1 MQSPKNPKMI
11 VNRFLF
17 ALLLS
22 VSAFAQSDYDFHKAE
37 MDTRKLVYNNPDA
50 ALPIIKRTLAQ
61 RGDLH
66 DTIYGNTYH
75 LYGVYYSMKGN
86 QDSTIYY
93 INKSIGYLKE
103 YPRIRARSMF
113 TISMA
118 HRKKAEYK
126 TALRY
131 LEQISDINEKE
142 KNIVGQAM
150 VYGEMASNYN
160 QMLNYDKS
168 IDLLVKAVDILKAE
182 KNTKQIVAVKQKLA
196 NTYLAKEN
204 YPFAI
209 DLYRE
214 CLVGFKAMGADKN
227 YFLTQVN
234 MGEALIKVRKYSEAK
249 KVLIEGAEGLK
260 KFGDHEMIGIAY
272 SKLGN
277 LERALGNGDG
287 AKTQYKKAMGE
298 LLPIKSTRAIRIGGE
313 YIALLNYLNEYKEAL
328 TIIASVEALK
338 NFEQANIQDKMV
350 YKNAIADTYE
360 ATQNDKDAIK
370 AYQQTIA
377 IKDSIANREKESAV
391 QEIQAKFQTELQRE
405 KNVALEANNKVLIQK
420 VEAEKK
426 LLFLYIAV
434 SIAIILVTLLFLR
447 SYKLKNRLQ
456 KEELRTVEAEKELMQ
471 QQQLFEQQLVT
482 QQKATIDE
490 KQRELTSTALR
501 MANYQDTI
509 NQIIEKCETGELLKV
524 SDVKK
529 ELQQLMK
536 QKDYWKQFETRFNS
550 LHPEF
555 NTSLIKKYDKLTKND
570 LEFCSLLKLNLSNK
584 EIASLLQISHESV
597 ITKKYRI
604 KKKMEINDDHEFE
617 KILTAI

>member
-1 MQSPKNPKMI
+1 
-11 VNRFLF
+11 
-17 ALLLS
+17 
-22 VSAFAQSDYDFHKAE
+22 
-37 MDTRKLVYNNPDA
+37 
-50 ALPIIKRTLAQ
+50 
-61 RGDLH
+61 
-66 DTIYGNTYH
+66 
-75 LYGVYYSMKGN
+75 
-86 QDSTIYY
+86 
-93 INKSIGYLKE
+93 
-103 YPRIRARSMF
+103 
-113 TISMA
+113 
-118 HRKKAEYK
+118 
-126 TALRY
+126 
-131 LEQISDINEKE
+131 
-142 KNIVGQAM
+142 
-150 VYGEMASNYN
+150 
-160 QMLNYDKS
+160 
-168 IDLLVKAVDILKAE
+168 VKAVEILKAE

-227 YFLTQVN
+227 YYLTQVN
-234 MGEALIKVRKYSEAK
+234 MGEALIKVKKYAEAK
-249 KVLIEGAEGLK
+249 KVLLEGAEGLK
-260 KFGDHEMIGIAY
+260 KFGDKEMIGIAY

-277 LERALGNGDG
+277 LERALGNN
-287 AKTQYKKAMGE
+287 AKAAIEYKKAMGQ

-313 YIALLNYLNEYKEAL
+313 YIALLNYIDDYKEAL
-328 TIIASVEALK
+328 AVIASIEALK
-338 NFEQANIQDKMV
+338 NFESANIQDRMV
-350 YKNAIADTYE
+350 YKNAIANTYE
-360 ATQNDKDAIK
+360 ATQNERDAIK
-370 AYQQTIA
+370 AYQHTIA

-405 KNVALEANNKVLIQK
+405 KNVALEANNKVLVHK

-456 KEELRTVEAEKELMQ
+456 KEELRTVEAEKELIQ

-509 NQIIEKCETGELLKV
+509 NLIIEKCETGELSKV
-524 SDVKK
+524 TDVKK

-536 QKDYWKQFETRFNS
+536 QKDYWKQFETRFNN

-555 NTSLIKKYDKLTKND
+555 NVSLTNKYDKLTKND

-604 KKKMEINDDHEFE
+604 KKKMEINDDQEFE

>member
-1 MQSPKNPKMI
+1 MI
-11 VNRFLF
+11 LNRFLF

-22 VSAFAQSDYDFHKAE
+22 ISAFAQNDYDFHKSE

-66 DTIYGNTYH
+66 DTVYGNTYH
-75 LYGVYYSMKGN
+75 LYGVYHSMKGN

-103 YPRIRARSMF
+103 YPRIRARSLF

-126 TALRY
+126 TALKY
-131 LEQISDINEKE
+131 LDQIADINEKE

-168 IDLLVKAVDILKAE
+168 IDLLVKAVEILKAE

-227 YFLTQVN
+227 YYLTQVN
-234 MGEALIKVRKYSEAK
+234 MGEALIKVKKYAEAK
-249 KVLIEGAEGLK
+249 KVLLEGAEGLK
-260 KFGDHEMIGIAY
+260 KFGDKEMIGIAY

-277 LERALGNGDG
+277 LERALGNN
-287 AKTQYKKAMGE
+287 AKAAIEYKKAMGQ

-313 YIALLNYLNEYKEAL
+313 YIALLNYIDDYKEAL
-328 TIIASVEALK
+328 AVIASIEALK
-338 NFEQANIQDKMV
+338 NFESANIQDRMV
-350 YKNAIADTYE
+350 YKNAIANTYE
-360 ATQNDKDAIK
+360 ATQNERDAIK
-370 AYQQTIA
+370 AYQHTIA

-405 KNVALEANNKVLIQK
+405 KNVALEANNKVLVHK

-456 KEELRTVEAEKELMQ
+456 KEELRTVEAEKELIQ

-509 NQIIEKCETGELLKV
+509 NLIIEKCETGELSKV
-524 SDVKK
+524 TDVKK

-536 QKDYWKQFETRFNS
+536 QKDYWKQFETRFNN

-555 NTSLIKKYDKLTKND
+555 NVSLTNKYDKLTKND

-604 KKKMEINDDHEFE
+604 KKKMEINDDQEFE